1 LFKKELPLV
10 AFFKQETLFFFC
22 GIFIS
27 IWAKKTDQK
36 EQNLIFK
43 SQKLSNKI
51 KHIAVMRLSAMG
63 DVAMTVPVLRAFVK
77 QYPEVKITV
86 ISRPFF
92 KPFFDGIQNL
102 NFFAFDEKERHKG
115 FSGLLRLFRDVK
127 KLKID
132 AFADLHNV
140 LRSKI
145 VSLLFALSGK
155 KRATVDKGREGK
167 KELTRAENKVF
178 RQLPTMFER
187 HAKVFEKLGFPLD
200 LSNPEFPE
208 KAILSSDIFEIIGD
222 KNSKLIGIAPF
233 AQYDSKVYPQD
244 LMQEVIA
251 KLADNK
257 EYKILLFGGGKK
269 EIEILD
275 SFAKPFE
282 NVINMAG
289 KIKFQQELQLIS
301 NLDVML
307 SMDSGN
313 AHIAAMLGLKVIT
326 LWGATHPYAGFL
338 PFNQTMENALTSD
351 RNQYPQLPTSVYG
364 NKIVEGY
371 QDAMRTILLDEI
383 VNKIQSL
390 L

>member
-1 LFKKELPLV
+1 L
-10 AFFKQETLFFFC
+10 A
-22 GIFIS
+22 
-27 IWAKKTDQK
+27 D
-36 EQNLIFK
+36 
-43 SQKLSNKI
+43 LSSKI

-77 QYPEVKITV
+77 QYPTVKLTV

-92 KPFFDGIQNL
+92 KPFFDGIPNL
-102 NFFAFDEKERHKG
+102 EFFAFDEKERHKG
-115 FSGLLRLFRDVK
+115 FPGLLRLFKDVK

-167 KELTRAENKVF
+167 KELTREENKIF
-178 RQLPTMFER
+178 KQLPTMFER
-187 HAKVFEKLGFPLD
+187 HAKVFEELGFPLD
-200 LSNPEFPE
+200 LSKPAFPE
-208 KAILSSDIFEIIGD
+208 KAVLSSDILQIIG
-222 KNSKLIGIAPF
+222 NENQRLIGIAPF
-233 AQYDSKVYPQD
+233 AQYDSKVYPLD
-244 LMQEVIA
+244 LMKEVIE
-251 KLADNK
+251 KLAENSS
-257 EYKILLFGGGKK
+257 YKILLFGGGKK

-275 SFAKPFE
+275 SLAQPFE

-313 AHIAAMLGLKVIT
+313 AHIAAMLGVKVIT
-326 LWGATHPYAGFL
+326 LWGATHPYTGFL
-338 PFNQTMENALTSD
+338 PFNQSLENALTSD
-351 RNQYPQLPTSVYG
+351 RNQYPKLPTSVYG
-364 NKIVEGY
+364 NKVVEGY
-371 QDAMRTILLDEI
+371 KDAMRTILPQQVVDKVLE
-383 VNKIQSL
+383 QLS
-390 L
+390 